1 MDVTNIVFWVVVLAL
16 GYGIWVWWKD
26 GRSLRPFCGRMLRWI
41 RSTLGVASRDEVKH
55 LHEQLKSMEQ
65 QWEAR
70 LTKVEAT
77 AKFSTQLESASK
89 ETDRRLGELER
100 SKSLKPLSENR
111 PVSRPRSVVRFGLRL
126 TLGDALWGHLGMS
139 PAEAIEDR
147 VIDSALQGPF
157 CPVCLKRVVGRNR
170 TNLSECIPPHCR
182 HCGVSWD
189 SQEPVDLDIS
199 LVDLKRQVYVQLD
212 QEYRANGIIQSEL

>member
-1 MDVTNIVFWVVVLAL
+1 MEVTNVVFWVVALAL

-26 GRSLRPFCGRMLRWI
+26 GKSLRPFSGRMLLWI
-41 RSTLGVASRDEVKH
+41 RSMLGVASRDEVKN
-55 LHEQLKSMEQ
+55 LHEQLRRMEQ
-65 QWEAR
+65 QWEVR

-77 AKFSTQLESASK
+77 TKFPTQLESASK
-89 ETDRRLGELER
+89 EIDRRLGELER
-100 SKSLKPLSENR
+100 SKSLEPISENG
-111 PVSRPRSVVRFGLRL
+111 PVSRPRSIVRFGLRL

-139 PAEAIEDR
+139 RIDTIEDR

-189 SQEPVDLDIS
+189 SQDPVDLNIS
-199 LVDLKRQVYVQLD
+199 LVDLKRQVYALLD
-212 QEYRANGIIQSEL
+212 QEYRANGIIQPKI